1 MKKLIKNLLW
11 TVFYIAFCPIY
22 LVFES
27 LKYIVLGKN
36 IVGKFAIVASYAV
49 IIALALFKPLA
60 LLIVLGILIV
70 FDLVAAILMARYAE
84 ASKANGPENSN
95 AEHHSAQGYKIPFFD
110 GMTIEEAKKEYR
122 KLMKLYHPDNSNG
135 DEEMSKR
142 VSAAY
147 NLFCAAYG
155 R

>member
-1 MKKLIKNLLW
+1 MKKLINNLLW
-11 TVFYIAFCPIY
+11 TLFFIAFCPIY

-36 IVGKFAIVASYAV
+36 IVGKFVIVAGYAG
-49 IIALALFKPLA
+49 IIALALFKSLA
-60 LLIVLGILIV
+60 LLIVLGKITV
-70 FDLVAAILMARYAE
+70 CDFVAAILMARYAE
-84 ASKANGPENSN
+84 ASKEKGSENSK
-95 AEHHSAQGYKIPFFD
+95 AEHHFAQEYKIPFFD
-110 GMTIEEAKKEYR
+110 GMTVEEAKKEYR

-147 NLFCAAYG
+147 NQFCAAYG